1 MKQQTTMEN
10 KQDILKRLAS
20 PDVQTVSGA
29 IEELRENGDIFIVP
43 ELLEILLHSNEPA
56 IVTPVTSWLSD
67 VKDSNFKTVLIEKL
81 INAPAQSNKANLLRI
96 CWESAIDFSEFLEI
110 FTDILIEEDFINAL
124 EASTVIENLNG
135 NIADEKIEVAI
146 RRLSTECKGDKKF
159 LAEDAIAYL
168 EELLVRK
175 QEEEK
180 ELAKQAEH
188 RHQHEEDCGCHPHD

>member
-1 MKQQTTMEN
+1 M
-10 KQDILKRLAS
+10 
-20 PDVQTVSGA
+20 
-29 IEELRENGDIFIVP
+29 
-43 ELLEILLHSNEPA
+43 
-56 IVTPVTSWLSD
+56 
-67 VKDSNFKTVLIEKL
+67 
-81 INAPAQSNKANLLRI
+81 
-96 CWESAIDFSEFLEI
+96 
-110 FTDILIEEDFINAL
+110 

-188 RHQHEEDCGCHPHD
+188 RHQHEEDCGCHHHD

>member
-1 MKQQTTMEN
+1 MEN

-20 PDVQTVSGA
+20 PDVQTVAGA
-29 IEELRENGDIFIVP
+29 IEEIRENGDISIVP

-67 VKDSNFKTVLIEKL
+67 VKDTSFKTVLMEKI

-110 FTDILIEEDFINAL
+110 FTDILIQEDFINAL

-146 RRLSTECKGDKKF
+146 KRLRAECKGDKTF

-168 EELLVRK
+168 EELLGRK
-175 QEEEK
+175 QEDEK
-180 ELAKQAEH
+180 ELA
-188 RHQHEEDCGCHPHD
+188 RHDGHHHGHDCDCGCHHHE